1 MSQWDGETG
10 KVLSIPATKLPWI
23 KLLQERLGQWLSG
36 DLPELRK
43 EAEVTV
49 LAANRVR
56 LTPIGGMLVTIA
68 KAVEIEFSDDLTHVV
83 CIRIEEKTGD
93 ILSIHFRNA
102 ILNQPIPEEVWI
114 LK

>member
-1 MSQWDGETG
+1 MKSDKIKGITFIILAAAGFSLMSLF
-10 KVLSIPATKLPWI
+10 V
-23 KLLQERLGQWLSG
+23 RLSG

-49 LAANRVR
+49 LAANHVR